1 MHMEESRNRFHSD
14 EVQEIMGR
22 KPSWILRWGITT
34 LLALLVGIA
43 VACYFIK
50 YPETAIAAITLTSD
64 NPPAD
69 LAARAN
75 GILDSVY
82 VADGDTLHRGQ
93 LIALIAST
101 ADYGHILAAEEAL
114 KGFGSTPDELPP
126 RRKEW
131 SSFKL
136 GNLQSD
142 WTAFLSLCNEYTDYK
157 ALDRIGRQKK
167 LISDQLLRSK
177 EYYRLLEQQ
186 RRTLDENMRY
196 EKASLERDSL
206 LFARKAISKADYESG
221 LKSYIS
227 RKNEIAGFEANLA
240 NARLN
245 QLQLEQQILE
255 LDVQRAA
262 EIAEYQRK
270 FSERKLSLAGD
281 IALWKEQF
289 AIISPSNGI
298 VSLQNVWSKGQ
309 KVTAG
314 ELIASVIPA
323 DGYTIMGRLKVPS
336 AGFGKVAVGQEVNI
350 KLNGF
355 PYLEY
360 GIVKGEV
367 ASISSVP
374 ESTENGMVYTVN
386 VALPKGLESTYR
398 KRLPFVQDMDGSAE
412 IVTENRRL
420 IEQFILPIRSL
431 FVNR

>member
-1 MHMEESRNRFHSD
+1 MEEHKITFHSD

-22 KPSWILRWGITT
+22 KPSWILKWGITT
-34 LLALLVGIA
+34 LLSLLVGIV

-50 YPETAIAAITLTSD
+50 YPETAIAAIRLTSD

-69 LAARAN
+69 LVARTS
-75 GILDSVY
+75 GILDSVF
-82 VADGDTLHRGQ
+82 VADGDTVPKGR

-101 ADYGHILAAEEAL
+101 ADFGDVLAAEEAL
-114 KGFGSTPDELPP
+114 KSFGSTPDEVPP
-126 RRKEW
+126 IRKEW

-136 GNLQSD
+136 GNLQAD
-142 WTAFLSLCNEYTDYK
+142 WTAFLSLCNEYRDYK
-157 ALDRIGRQKK
+157 TLDRIGRQKK
-167 LISDQLLRSK
+167 LLSEQLVRSK

-196 EKASLERDSL
+196 EKQSLERDSL
-206 LFARKAISKADYESG
+206 LFARKAISKADYEAG

-262 EIAEYQRK
+262 EVSEYQRK
-270 FSERKLSLAGD
+270 FTEQKLSLSGD

-289 AIISPSNGI
+289 AIISPSEGT

-314 ELIASVIPA
+314 DLIASVIPA
-323 DGYTIMGRLKVPS
+323 DGYTVMGRLKVPS

-360 GIVKGEV
+360 GILKGV
-367 ASISSVP
+367 VSTISSVP
-374 ESTENGMVYTVN
+374 ENGEEGMVYTVN
-386 VALPKGLESTYR
+386 VALPDGLESTYH

-412 IVTENRRL
+412 IVTEDRRL

>member
-1 MHMEESRNRFHSD
+1 MEEHKITFHSD

-22 KPSWILRWGITT
+22 KPSWILKWGITT
-34 LLALLVGIA
+34 LLSLLVGIV

-50 YPETAIAAITLTSD
+50 YPETAIAAIRLTSD

-69 LAARAN
+69 LVARTS
-75 GILDSVY
+75 GILDSVF
-82 VADGDTLHRGQ
+82 VADGDTVPKGR

-101 ADYGHILAAEEAL
+101 ADFGDVLAAEEAL
-114 KGFGSTPDELPP
+114 KSFGSTPDEVPP
-126 RRKEW
+126 IRKEW

-136 GNLQSD
+136 GNLQAD
-142 WTAFLSLCNEYTDYK
+142 WTAFLSLCNEYRDYK
-157 ALDRIGRQKK
+157 TLDRIGRQKK
-167 LISDQLLRSK
+167 LLSEQLVRSK

-196 EKASLERDSL
+196 EKQSLDRDSL
-206 LFARKAISKADYESG
+206 LFARKAISKAEYETG

-262 EIAEYQRK
+262 EVSEYQRK
-270 FSERKLSLAGD
+270 FTDQKLSLSGD

-289 AIISPSNGI
+289 AIISPSEGR

-309 KVTAG
+309 KVSAG
-314 ELIASVIPA
+314 DLIASVIPA
-323 DGYTIMGRLKVPS
+323 DGYTVMGRLKVPS

-360 GIVKGEV
+360 GILKGV
-367 ASISSVP
+367 VSTISSVP
-374 ESTENGMVYTVN
+374 ENGEEGMVYTVN
-386 VALPKGLESTYR
+386 VALPDGLESTYH

-412 IVTENRRL
+412 IVTEDRRL